1 MEERVDRDPL
11 DARDRELLPP
21 LHEHFKSFWSDAKHH
36 WAFFSEW
43 ESKSRRFNI
52 ELVTDYSNSSGS
64 GIEGGHHTDG
74 AKEEAGK

>member
-1 MEERVDRDPL
+1 VEERVDRDPL

-43 ESKSRRFNI
+43 ESKSRP
-52 ELVTDYSNSSGS
+52 V
-64 GIEGGHHTDG
+64 
-74 AKEEAGK
+74 